1 MKVRLGVIGG
11 SGLYEFLTGATEKS
25 IKTPYGKPSD
35 KIPISNIEGEK
46 VAFLPRHGKKHSI
59 PPHSINHR
67 ANIFALKS
75 LGIENIISVGSVGII
90 NANIKIGDFII
101 VDDFLDFTKQVYT
114 FYDTFK
120 NKSLHL
126 DMTYPFSEKLRKMLI
141 EICKEKNYNFVD
153 NGIYVNT
160 WGPRLETKAEIRMF
174 NNLGAD
180 VVGMTIVPEAV
191 LSRELGIE
199 YASIAVG
206 INYAC
211 GISEKPLNYEEI
223 ERGMKK
229 KEPQLKEIIKEVIKR
244 I

>member
-1 MKVRLGVIGG
+1 MKVRFGIIGG
-11 SGLYEFLTGATEKS
+11 SGLYEFLTNATEKS

-35 KIPISNIEGEK
+35 KISIDEIEGKK

-59 PPHSINHR
+59 PPHSINHK

-101 VDDFLDFTKQVYT
+101 IDDFLDFTKRVYT

-120 NKSLHL
+120 NKALHL

-174 NNLGAD
+174 NNSGAD
-180 VVGMTIVPEAV
+180 VVGMTIAPEAG
-191 LSRELGIE
+191 LSKELGID
-199 YASIAVG
+199 YACVAVG

-211 GISEKPLNYEEI
+211 GIEE
-223 ERGMKK
+223 GPMKIDLQK
-229 KEPQLKEIIKEVIKR
+229 IMKRKVPQLREIIKEVVKR

>member
-11 SGLYEFLTGATEKS
+11 SGLYEFLKIS
-25 IKTPYGKPSD
+25 IGS
-35 KIPISNIEGEK
+35 IEGGK

-75 LGIENIISVGSVGII
+75 LGIKNIVSVASVGII
-90 NANIKIGDFII
+90 NANINVGDFII
-101 VDDFLDFTKQVYT
+101 VDDFLDFTKKVYT
-114 FYDTFK
+114 FHDIFK
-120 NKSLHL
+120 SKTIHV
-126 DMTYPFSEKLRKMLI
+126 DMTNPFSQKLRKILI
-141 EICKEKNYNFVD
+141 EICKEKNYDFMD

-160 WGPRLETKAEIRMF
+160 CGPRLETKAEIRMF

-180 VVGMTIVPEAV
+180 VVGMTVAPEAI
-191 LSRELGIE
+191 LSKELEIE
-199 YASIAVG
+199 YACIAVG

-211 GISEKPLNYEEI
+211 GIGKGPIEI
-223 ERGMKK
+223 GKSREVIKK
-229 KEPQLKEIIKEVIKR
+229 KFPQLKEIVKEVAKR